1 MRGLIHASRRTIGAA
16 MLLGALGLDAVNALE
31 PESGEAAAILD
42 CERRLCTLLQ
52 QRDAKGEDL
61 TCALS
66 KTWVRNLIKSAD
78 QPTVKWGF
86 GDARCSIRI
95 HISRTQVAEA
105 LAARGTD
112 YKLWIPPHTATC
124 LVEIDGQARTVTAT
138 LAPKLILKD
147 GRVEK
152 IWVNLTNLEGPTAVK
167 ATLWT
172 AARLAD
178 NVGIFQRPLI
188 KSVNRFIS
196 TTCPKKYP
204 LAAASAVKRQ

>member
-31 PESGEAAAILD
+31 PASGDAAAILD
-42 CERRLCTLLQ
+42 CERRLCTLLD
-52 QRDAKGEDL
+52 QREKGEDL

-66 KTWVRNLIKSAD
+66 KTWVRNVIKSAD

-95 HISRTQVAEA
+95 HISRALVAEA

>member
-1 MRGLIHASRRTIGAA
+1 MRGLMHASRRTIGAA

-31 PESGEAAAILD
+31 PEGGEAAAILD
-42 CERRLCTLLQ
+42 CERRLCTLLE

-66 KTWVRNLIKSAD
+66 KTWVRDLIKSAD

-95 HISRTQVAEA
+95 HISRALVAEA

-178 NVGIFQRPLI
+178 NVGLFQRPLI

>member
-1 MRGLIHASRRTIGAA
+1 MRGLIRASRGTIGAA
-16 MLLGALGLDAVNALE
+16 MLLGAVRLGAVHALE
-31 PESGEAAAILD
+31 PASGEAAAILD
-42 CERRLCTLLQ
+42 CERRLCTMLQ
-52 QRDAKGEDL
+52 QREAKGEDL
-61 TCALS
+61 TCELS
-66 KTWVRNLIKSAD
+66 KTWVRNVIKSAD

-95 HISRTQVAEA
+95 QISRAQVADA
-105 LAARGTD
+105 LTARGTD

-124 LVEIDGQARTVTAT
+124 LVEIDGQARTLTAT
-138 LAPKLILKD
+138 LAPKLEIRD

-152 IWVNLTNLEGPTAVK
+152 IWVNLTHLDGPTAVK

-178 NVGIFQRPLI
+178 NVGIFQRPMI
-188 KSVNRFIS
+188 KSVNRFIT

-204 LAAASAVKRQ
+204 LAAATAVQRK